1 MTIFELREKSLKI
14 AHEARAKLAEIAADG
29 SNAAEVEAEFDRMI
43 ADSDTLAARANR
55 LEQVEARE
63 RDFASIVTPV
73 NSTVEARASDVER
86 ADNAFH
92 AYLRGEISDMELRSQ
107 SIGQAADGGYTVPT
121 TMSNELIKSL
131 KAFGPMNEGGPVR
144 YILTPGGNPLVMP
157 TSDDTGSKG
166 RMIAEGVAVDESTV
180 KFGQVSLGAF
190 KFTSGMFKV
199 SSELLSDSSQ
209 DVARIV
215 NDAMAERL
223 GRIFNEK
230 YTVGSGTNEPQG
242 IVTAAGVGKT
252 AATATAIALADLIDL
267 KHSVDP
273 AYRAGAGYMWHDS
286 TFAAVRKLTDSTGR
300 LLWQAAY
307 TVGAPDSFDGSPCY
321 INQDMPVIATGNKSV
336 LFGDFSKF
344 AVRRAGG
351 FVLRRLNELF
361 AGSDQTGFVAFA
373 RGDSKLLDTA
383 AIKALKQA

>member
-14 AHEARAKLAEIAADG
+14 AHEARAKLAEIANDG

-43 ADSDTLAARANR
+43 ADSDALAARANR

-63 RDFASIVTPV
+63 RDFASIITPV
-73 NSTVEARASDVER
+73 NSTVEARSQTVET
-86 ADNAFH
+86 ADAAFN
-92 AYLRGEISDMELRSQ
+92 AYLRGEISEMELRSQ
-107 SIGQAADGGYTVPT
+107 SVGVAADGGNTVPT
-121 TMSNELIKSL
+121 TMSSELIKSL
-131 KAFGPMNEGGPVR
+131 KAYGPMNEGGPVR
-144 YILTPGGNPLVMP
+144 YIQTPGGNPMVMP
-157 TSDDTGSKG
+157 STNDTGNKG
-166 RMIAEGVAVDESTV
+166 RMIAEGEEVGDATI
-180 KFGQVSLGAF
+180 KFGQVTLNAY
-190 KFTSGMFKV
+190 KFTSDMFKV
-199 SSELLSDSSQ
+199 SSELLADSSQ

-215 NDAMAERL
+215 NEAMAERL

-230 YTVGSGTNEPQG
+230 YTIGTGNAEPQG

-252 AATATAIALADLIDL
+252 TATANAVALGDLIDL

-286 TFAAVRKLTDSTGR
+286 TFAACRKLVDSNGR

-307 TVGAPDSFDGSPCY
+307 TVGAPDTFDGSPIY
-321 INQDMPVIATGNKSV
+321 INQDMPIIATGNKTV

-361 AGSDQTGFVAFA
+361 AGSDQTGFVVFA
-373 RGDSKLLDTA
+373 RGDSKLLDTG